1 MKVICDG
8 KEIEI
13 DTELEEGERELDML
27 TPDDIKENDNLS
39 DTVELTTEE
48 LQQIKENMENQ

>member
-13 DTELEEGERELDML
+13 DTELEKGERELDML

-39 DTVELTTEE
+39 DTVELTPEE

>member
-39 DTVELTTEE
+39 DTVELTPEE

>member
-39 DTVELTTEE
+39 DTVELTPEE
-48 LQQIKENMENQ
+48 LQQIKGNRENQ